1 MTKYY
6 WWLLVSVF
14 PVVALAQGLPGV
26 VREGEYIQGTLG
38 SIYQAAPAP
47 AQGDSVYSVGAWPT
61 YTPPLA
67 DGAGKD
73 LVVGFCQVCHSTA
86 YITEQPPLPAGAWD
100 ATVKKMINDF
110 GAAIPEESAGQII
123 TYLQAHYAPGN
134 RQQ

>member
-1 MTKYY
+1 MAKYC
-6 WWLLVSVF
+6 WWLLVAVF

-26 VREGEYIQGTLG
+26 VREGEYTQGTLG
-38 SIYQAAPAP
+38 SISQAAPAP

-73 LVVGFCQVCHSTA
+73 LVVGYCQVCHSTT
-86 YITEQPPLPAGAWD
+86 YITMQPPLPAGAWE

-110 GAAIPEESAGQII
+110 GAAIPEESARQII
-123 TYLQAHYAPGN
+123 AYLQANYTQGN
-134 RQQ
+134 REQ

>member
-6 WWLLVSVF
+6 WWLLVAVF

-26 VREGEYIQGTLG
+26 VREGEYTQGTLG
-38 SIYQAAPAP
+38 SIDQAAPAP

-61 YTPPLA
+61 YTLLLA

-73 LVVGFCQVCHSTA
+73 LIVGFCQVCHSTT
-86 YITEQPPLPAGAWD
+86 YITEQLPAGAWE

-110 GAAIPEESAGQII
+110 GAVIPEESARQIT
-123 TYLQAHYAPGN
+123 TYLQAHYAVGN
-134 RQQ
+134 RKQ

>member
-6 WWLLVSVF
+6 WWLLVAVF

-73 LVVGFCQVCHSTA
+73 LVVGFCQVCHSTT
-86 YITEQPPLPAGAWD
+86 YIT
-100 ATVKKMINDF
+100 M
-110 GAAIPEESAGQII
+110 
-123 TYLQAHYAPGN
+123 
-134 RQQ
+134 